1 VVFCQIEGRYGV
13 SEDIPEDLKANLAY
27 AIAQGKS
34 AATWARQNGVAKAT
48 AYRWAK
54 EAEVRDIVNSWRRMS
69 MDRALGRMARR
80 ASRAADGI
88 YALGAEAESE
98 SVRLRAWRAILADQM
113 QVAQFADLE
122 YRMTEIEEEI
132 KAEKQAQAR

>member
-1 VVFCQIEGRYGV
+1 M
-13 SEDIPEDLKANLAY
+13 SEEIPEDLKSKLAY
-27 AIAQGKS
+27 WIAQGKS
-34 AATWARQNGVAKAT
+34 IAVWARQNGLHRCT

-54 EAEVRDIVNSWRRMS
+54 QAEVREIVNSWRRMS
-69 MDRALGRMARR
+69 MDQALGRMARR

-88 YALGAEAESE
+88 YSLGADAESE

-122 YRMTEIEEEI
+122 YRMAELEEEI